1 LNNTEVILRQRAIK
15 AAKKMDVSEKAEGM
29 DVIYFRIGNEK
40 YAIEAESVS
49 EVHTFMELT
58 PIPYAPSYIHGIFH
72 MRGRFV
78 SVINLKC
85 FFGMETQSGDVPRT
99 ILLLD
104 NGEMEF
110 GVAVDAVLEHS
121 KLSKK
126 TLQAIP
132 SDLNLPRPDLI
143 VGVSEEGVIVL
154 NGKKFLGDS
163 SMVVHQE
170 VATSNK
176 GKENVK

>member
-1 LNNTEVILRQRAIK
+1 MNNTEAILRQRAIK
-15 AAKKMDVSEKAEGM
+15 AAKKMDVSEGEEGM
-29 DVIYFRIGNEK
+29 DVIYFRIGNEE
-40 YAIEAESVS
+40 YAIEAEAVS
-49 EVHTFMELT
+49 EVRTFMELT
-58 PIPYAPSYIHGIFH
+58 PVPYAPSYIQGIFH

-78 SVINLKC
+78 SVVNLKR
-85 FFGMETQSGDVPRT
+85 FFGMETQSGDVSRT
-99 ILLLD
+99 ILLLS

-132 SDLNLPRPDLI
+132 SDLDLPRPDLI

-163 SMVVHQE
+163 AMRVHQE
-170 VATSNK
+170 VTTSYK
-176 GKENVK
+176 GRENVR